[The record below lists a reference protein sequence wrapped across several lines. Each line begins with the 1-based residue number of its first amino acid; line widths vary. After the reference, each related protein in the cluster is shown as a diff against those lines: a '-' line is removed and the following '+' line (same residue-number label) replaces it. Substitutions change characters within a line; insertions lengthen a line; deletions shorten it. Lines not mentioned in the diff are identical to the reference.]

1 VRVWDV
7 EYRRELV
14 RYVGVRGGATGLAVA
29 PDGARIAMLTTAD
42 LRLFPADDPSALRDI
57 DTHENLGRTF
67 FVAGGSQIFTNGSG
81 IELWDVATGA
91 RLARVDITVYDA
103 AHPTRD
109 LALAAV
115 PVKNTNDVQV
125 VELATGAR
133 RATLHADT
141 QVISASFDPS
151 GSRVVGITDTG
162 RIITWRL
169 DGTREL
175 DLAAHTRQTTSLEY
189 SFDGRRLVS
198 GSFDRSARIW
208 DAATGRQ
215 IAALKHDEDVNEA
228 RFDPS
233 GTHVITGSGGRE
245 LAIWDLAGSQQL
257 RLPQTAS
264 VYSVAY
270 DDQRQI
276 AVAGT
281 FSGVV
286 AMWDVAARL
295 EFARFRHSAS
305 VAGVDLANGR
315 LVSAGFEGHIVLW
328 DIGTFDGAFDE
339 LGAFLDC
346 YGSYELRDNEPFERD
361 TFRCVP

>member
-1 VRVWDV
+1 M
-7 EYRRELV
+7 
-14 RYVGVRGGATGLAVA
+14 RGGTNGLAVS
-29 PDGARIAMLTTAD
+29 PDGARIATLTTTD

-57 DTHENLGRTF
+57 DMHDSLGRTF
-67 FVAGGSQIFTNGSG
+67 FVAGGSQIFTNGSD

-91 RLARVDITVYDA
+91 RLTRVDIAVYDG

-115 PVKNTNDVQV
+115 PVKNTKDVQV

-133 RATLHADT
+133 RATLHADS
-141 QVISASFDPS
+141 QVGSACVDPS
-151 GSRVVGITDTG
+151 GSRVVGLTEDG
-162 RIITWRL
+162 QIIAWRL

-175 DLAAHTRQTTSLEY
+175 ELAAHTRRTTSLEC
-189 SFDGRRLVS
+189 SVDGRLLVT

-215 IAALKHDEDVNEA
+215 IAVLKHDEDVDDA
-228 RFDPS
+228 RFDAT
-233 GTHVITGSGGRE
+233 GTRVVTGSGGRE
-245 LAIWDLAGSQQL
+245 LAIWDLTGTQQL
-257 RLPQTAS
+257 RLPQTGS

-270 DDQRQI
+270 DDERQL

-281 FSGVV
+281 YSGVV
-286 AMWDVAARL
+286 AVWDVAARL
-295 EFARFRHSAS
+295 EFARFRHAGT

-315 LVSAGFEGHIVLW
+315 LVSAGFEGHIVVW
-328 DIGTFDGAFDE
+328 DIGTFDGSFDE